1 MTDLARVP
9 SPAAWDHPK
18 VVALAKALSEAETF
32 YDDRDWLVFAEVAL
46 VHLGLMEWVTET
58 APATPPSPQDPS

>member
-1 MTDLARVP
+1 MHPKPGPAL

-18 VVALAKALSEAETF
+18 VMALAKAFSEAEMF
-32 YDDRDWLVFAEVAL
+32 YDDRDWLVLAEVAL

-58 APATPPSPQDPS
+58 APAKKQP